1 MSLTL
6 LPYKIYFIL
15 NSIKTGCKNESFF
28 KLLNQTHK
36 LLPAQS
42 TMNNTITKKTIR
54 SNLSEKEMSTA
65 FHLALV
71 QKKLI
76 TEEDTA
82 LIFYDVHFLKER
94 IINLQQ
100 LFPSD
105 TLHAVAIKAN
115 PLTAVLKNLNELG
128 VGLEAASLPELYL
141 AEATG
146 FSPERIVFDSPAK
159 TRKEIEYALTLGVYL
174 NADSF
179 DELDRI
185 AEILKTVKSIST
197 IGIRINPQIGS
208 GSIQSTSVA
217 GSISKFGIALNDNAE
232 KLKAYYL
239 KYEWLK
245 SIHVH
250 IGSQGCPVPMIIEGI
265 RKVLDFAIDV
275 NTHLKKQQAKN
286 RIEIVDIGGGLP
298 VSYHADKI
306 PVSMEA
312 YHALLMEHCKELF
325 TGEFRLITEFGRH
338 LHGNTGWVASRVEYV
353 KKEKHYNI
361 IMTHTGADLFLRECY
376 NPKDWYHQI
385 SVVDKNGKLKD
396 GTVKNKYIIAGPL
409 CFAGDIIA
417 RDIVLPEV
425 SEGDYILIHDAGAYT
440 LSMWSR
446 YNSRQIPKV
455 IGYYS
460 EPYHFEVLK
469 DRERKEDLF
478 DFWS

>member
-1 MSLTL
+1 
-6 LPYKIYFIL
+6 
-15 NSIKTGCKNESFF
+15 
-28 KLLNQTHK
+28 
-36 LLPAQS
+36 
-42 TMNNTITKKTIR
+42 MNITITKKIIR
-54 SNLSEKEMSTA
+54 SNLSTLEMCTA
-65 FHLALV
+65 FNLALAH
-71 QKKLI
+71 KNLI
-76 TEEDTA
+76 TDEDTA
-82 LIFYDVHFLKER
+82 IIFYDLDFLKER
-94 IINLQQ
+94 IANLQH
-100 LFPSD
+100 LFPSN

-115 PLTAVLKNLNELG
+115 PLTKTLKKMNKMG

-146 FSPERIVFDSPAK
+146 FSPERIVFDSPCK
-159 TRKEIEYALTLGVYL
+159 TKKEIEYALKLGVYL

-185 AEILKTVKSIST
+185 AEILKTVTSTST
-197 IGIRINPQIGS
+197 IGVRVNPQIGS

-217 GSISKFGIALNDNAE
+217 GTISKFGIPLNDHAE

-239 KYEWLK
+239 KYDWLR

-265 RKVLDFAIDV
+265 RKVLDFTIEV
-275 NTHLKKQQAKN
+275 NKDLKKQSTKN
-286 RIEIVDIGGGLP
+286 LIEIVDLGGGLP

-306 PVSMEA
+306 PVSMET
-312 YHALLMEHCKELF
+312 YHALLAEHCKELF
-325 TGEFRLITEFGRH
+325 TGEFRLITEFGRYMH
-338 LHGNTGWVASRVEYV
+338 ANTGWVASKVEYV
-353 KKEKHYNI
+353 KKENVYNI

-385 SVVDKNGKLKD
+385 SVADKDGNLKD

-409 CFAGDIIA
+409 CFGGDIIA
-417 RDIVLPEV
+417 RDILLPEV
-425 SEGDYILIHDAGAYT
+425 TEGDYILIHDAGAYT

-455 IGYYS
+455 IGYNI
-460 EPYHFEVLK
+460 EQDHFEVLK
-469 DRERKEDLF
+469 ERERKEDLL

>member
-1 MSLTL
+1 
-6 LPYKIYFIL
+6 
-15 NSIKTGCKNESFF
+15 
-28 KLLNQTHK
+28 
-36 LLPAQS
+36 
-42 TMNNTITKKTIR
+42 MNNTITKKIIR
-54 SNLSEKEMSTA
+54 SNLSILEMSTA
-65 FHLALV
+65 FNLALAH
-71 QKKLI
+71 KNLI

-82 LIFYDVHFLKER
+82 VIFYDLNFLKER
-94 IINLQQ
+94 IADLQN
-100 LFPSD
+100 LFPPN
-105 TLHAVAIKAN
+105 TLHAVAVKAN
-115 PLTAVLKNLNELG
+115 PLTKTLKKLNELG

-146 FSPERIVFDSPAK
+146 FSPQRIVFDSPAK
-159 TRKEIEYALTLGVYL
+159 TRKEIEYALKLGVYL

-185 AEILKTVKSIST
+185 AEILKTVTSTSI
-197 IGIRINPQIGS
+197 IGARINPQVGA

-217 GSISKFGIALNDNAE
+217 GTISKFGIPLNDHAE

-239 KYEWLK
+239 KYDWLK

-250 IGSQGCPVPMIIEGI
+250 IGSQGCPVPLIIDGI

-275 NTHLKKQQAKN
+275 NEQLKKQPTKKL
-286 RIEIVDIGGGLP
+286 IETFDLGGGIP
-298 VSYHADKI
+298 VSYHADKN

-312 YHALLMEHCKELF
+312 YHTLLTEHCKELF
-325 TGEFRLITEFGRH
+325 TGEFRLITEFGRYIH
-338 LHGNTGWVASRVEYV
+338 ANTGWVASRVEYI
-353 KKEKHYNI
+353 KKENGYNI
-361 IMTHTGADLFLRECY
+361 IMAHAGADLFLRECY

-385 SVVDKNGKLKD
+385 SVVDINGKLKD

-417 RDIVLPEV
+417 RDILLPEV
-425 SEGDYILIHDAGAYT
+425 TEGDYILIHDAGAYT

-455 IGYYS
+455 IGYNREEYC
-460 EPYHFEVLK
+460 FEVMK
-469 DRERKEDLF
+469 ERERKEDLF